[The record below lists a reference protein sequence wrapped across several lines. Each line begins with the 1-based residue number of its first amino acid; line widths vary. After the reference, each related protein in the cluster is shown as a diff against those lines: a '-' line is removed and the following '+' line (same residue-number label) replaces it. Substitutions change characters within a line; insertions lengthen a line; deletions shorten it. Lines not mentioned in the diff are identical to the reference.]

1 MSDAKAVAAKTAK
14 MLSTLPKEE
23 RHNAV
28 ESLRRLS
35 AYLAWFKWHES
46 FKHDRNGRDMAELA
60 VRQVNDGVYDTVW
73 RGYRS
78 TPYPFFDYWEKLAC

>member
-1 MSDAKAVAAKTAK
+1 MLCLDLPSDDASPAFV
-14 MLSTLPKEE
+14 SP
-23 RHNAV
+23 
-28 ESLRRLS
+28 LS